1 MLMPRDRICRPTGTT
16 VRRQEPALLR
26 LRPRVCNRASAA
38 AGYRLV
44 ARRRAAWRVHARA
57 SPLSRRNEAD
67 LVQSVIEPGR
77 RVRRYHA
84 EIHDHG
90 RDQRQGQITM
100 RDRTAERTFTFGA
113 LDVDMDPLAIAGA
126 GRERVDAIL
135 VDRDPFGR
143 AELMAGELRRGRHGI
158 LGHARTYD
166 SPRRSFRRILPTF
179 DLGSESRKR
188 ISFGTL

>member
-26 LRPRVCNRASAA
+26 LRSRVCNRASAA
-38 AGYRLV
+38 AGYRLA

-57 SPLSRRNEAD
+57 RFHGRNEAD
-67 LVQSVIEPGR
+67 LVQTVIESGR
-77 RVRRYHA
+77 RVRWYHA
-84 EIHDHG
+84 ELHDHG

-100 RDRTAERTFTFGA
+100 RDRAAERTFTFGA
-113 LDVDMDPLAIAGA
+113 LDIDMDPLAIAGA

-135 VDRDPFGR
+135 VDRDPFGG
-143 AELMAGELRRGRHGI
+143 AELTAGELRRGRHGI

-166 SPRRSFRRILPTF
+166 SPRRSLRRILPTF
-179 DLGSESRKR
+179 DFGNESRKR